1 MIKIVKCELQFPYD
15 QYKRYTDA
23 EKKVLKIE
31 KSFDSPWASW
41 EVRIPS
47 AMSSPRTIVSSHKLD
62 DIKKFLSQFNSVEEL
77 VGTWFINGMKP
88 LSVK

>member
-15 QYKRYTDA
+15 QYKRYTDT
-23 EKKVLKIE
+23 EKKFLKIE

-41 EVRIPS
+41 EVRVPS
-47 AMSSPRTIVSSHKLD
+47 AMDSPRTIVSSHKLD

-77 VGTWFINGMKP
+77 IGTWFINGMKP
-88 LSVK
+88 LAVK

>member
-41 EVRIPS
+41 EVKIPS
-47 AMSSPRTIVSSHKLD
+47 AMSSPRLIASSPKLD
-62 DIKKFLSQFNSVEEL
+62 EIKKFLSQFNSVEEL

-88 LSVK
+88 LTIK

>member
-1 MIKIVKCELQFPYD
+1 MIKIVKCELQFPYY

-41 EVRIPS
+41 EVKIPS
-47 AMSSPRTIVSSHKLD
+47 AMSSPRLIASSHKLD
-62 DIKKFLSQFNSVEEL
+62 EIKKFLSQFNSVEEL

-88 LSVK
+88 LAVE

>member
-1 MIKIVKCELQFPYD
+1 MIKIVRCELQFSYD

-23 EKKVLKIE
+23 EKKFLKID

-47 AMSSPRTIVSSHKLD
+47 AMSSPRTIASSPKLD
-62 DIKKFLSQFNSVEEL
+62 EIKKFLSQFNSVEEL
-77 VGTWFINGMKP
+77 IGTWFINGMKP
-88 LSVK
+88 LAIK

>member
-1 MIKIVKCELQFPYD
+1 MIKIVKWELQFPYD

-41 EVRIPS
+41 EVKIPS
-47 AMSSPRTIVSSHKLD
+47 AMSSPRLIASSPKLD
-62 DIKKFLSQFNSVEEL
+62 EIKKFLSQFNSVEEL

-88 LSVK
+88 LTIK